1 MANENIF
8 LDFDMETNFVDVPD
22 MMKIISDS
30 FGDNPPLYSC
40 GLSVL

>member
-22 MMKIISDS
+22 MMKIISDKPKDFEFWSS
-30 FGDNPPLYSC
+30 FNA
-40 GLSVL
+40 SVE